1 MSSIDEFLKTDLA
14 FKKDLVPTA
23 SGDLDVISGMEN
35 VKEALFRRLITTPG
49 TLIHRPEYGVN
60 VKQFQGAL
68 NSLENQRKLAMSIQE
83 QFEQD
88 ERVEKV
94 LGVSIDSKNKT
105 PDMVIVNVRVKIVG
119 YGEASFGFVPFGD
132 A

>member
-68 NSLENQRKLAMSIQE
+68 NSLENQRRLAMAIQE

-94 LGVSIDSKNKT
+94 LGVSIDSKNRT
-105 PDMVIVNVRVKIVG
+105 PDLVIVNVRVKIVG
-119 YGEASFGFVPFGD
+119 YGETSFGFVPFGD